1 VLATQIDKLLNTDMY
16 SAVYS
21 FLLEHRCSC
30 FSTVTLNV
38 ANYYLSTQTKFIY
51 LPSNI
56 CEHHYLNH
64 INAPYMNAKNG
75 KILVVDDNE
84 DILFALKLLLK
95 PHVELVH
102 TTANPNDIPDLLGKT
117 EYDVILLDMN
127 FTKDAISG
135 QEGFSWLERILGIEP
150 SAIVVFITAY
160 GDAEKAVKAIKA
172 GATDFILKP
181 WHNEKLIATVSSAVK
196 LKQSQKQ
203 VSDLKERQKE
213 ISNVMDSPFHD
224 FIGKSEAM
232 LSVFNTIKKVA
243 KTDANVLILGENGTG
258 KELVARAL
266 HRDSPRSEEVFIS
279 VDLGS
284 IAETLFESELFGH
297 ERGAFTDAKKDK
309 PGRFEIA
316 SGGTLFLDEIGNLSL
331 PLQAKLLTV
340 IERREVVRVGSN
352 KPKST
357 DVRLICATNNNIHS
371 MVGEGAFRQDLLYR
385 INTVEVHLPPLRERY
400 GDIPL
405 LANHFLSVYTKKY
418 KKKIKNISAE
428 AIKKLESYG
437 WPGNVRELQHAIE
450 RAIIMSDSNVLQ
462 PDDFFLSSQKSSTG
476 SSMEF
481 ETFNLDEIERLIITK
496 VLKQSQGNITQAA
509 NELGITRTSLY
520 RRMEKYDL

>member
-1 VLATQIDKLLNTDMY
+1 MK
-16 SAVYS
+16 S
-21 FLLEHRCSC
+21 
-30 FSTVTLNV
+30 
-38 ANYYLSTQTKFIY
+38 
-51 LPSNI
+51 
-56 CEHHYLNH
+56 
-64 INAPYMNAKNG
+64 KNG
-75 KILVVDDNE
+75 RILVVDDNE

-95 PHVELVH
+95 PHVEFVL
-102 TTANPNDIPDLLGKT
+102 TTSNPNDIPDLIKKQDF
-117 EYDVILLDMN
+117 DVILLDMN

-135 QEGFSWLERILGIEP
+135 QEGFDWLAKILELDP

-181 WHNEKLIATVSSAVK
+181 WQNEKLIATISSAVK
-196 LKQSQKQ
+196 LKQSQKE
-203 VSDLKERQKE
+203 VSDLKEKQKE

-224 FIGKSEAM
+224 FVGKSESM
-232 LSVFNTIKKVA
+232 MEVFTTIKKVA
-243 KTDANVLILGENGTG
+243 QTDANVLILGENGTG

-266 HRDSPRSEEVFIS
+266 HRDSPRNEEVFIS

-316 SGGTLFLDEIGNLSL
+316 SSGTLFLDEIGNLSL
-331 PLQAKLLTV
+331 PLQSKLLTV
-340 IERREVVRVGSN
+340 IERREVTRVGSN
-352 KPKST
+352 KSKPV
-357 DVRLICATNNNIHS
+357 DVRLVCATNNNIHQ
-371 MVGEGAFRQDLLYR
+371 MVNESTFRQDLLYR
-385 INTVEVHLPPLRERY
+385 INTVEIHLPPLRERY

-405 LANHFLSVYTKKY
+405 LANHFLGVYSKKY
-418 KKKIKNISAE
+418 KKNIRSISGE
-428 AIKKLESYG
+428 AMKKLEGYK

-450 RAIIMSDSNVLQ
+450 RAIIMSDNNVLE
-462 PDDFFLSSQKSSTG
+462 PDDFFLSNQHASKGQG
-476 SSMEF
+476 VEF
-481 ETFNLDEIERLIITK
+481 ETFNLDDIERTVITK
-496 VLKQSQGNITQAA
+496 VLKQFQGNITQAA